1 MIKKTIFFLLFSSSL
16 LAQDTWTLERCI
28 EYAQKNNTTIK
39 QSQLQVTGAAL
50 GIKQA
55 KASQLPNVGFNTNL
69 GGNFGRSINP
79 STNQF
84 ETAAVGFNSGSINVN
99 QVIYDGGRINNSIK
113 QSKIDQEAAKA
124 DLEQTIQN
132 ISLSVAQSYLQI
144 LLGEEQ
150 LAASK
155 KRLEQSRQQ
164 LDQIK
169 KLAKAGSRPVNDTLE
184 FDAQVARNIQSL
196 VAAQNSV
203 DIGYLTLKQLL
214 ELDPEVP
221 FKIERPLINA
231 PSSSDIEN
239 LSLRAVY
246 NQAYSRQPQIK
257 AGDLRLHSAEL
268 GADIAKS
275 DRRPTIGLFANVSS
289 NYTTIGELYDVTKR
303 NATKD
308 LTILIPNPNPVFI
321 NGNRVTMETEIKT
334 YSESQL
340 VPNHYLRQMFR
351 NFGQAVGLNIQVPIY
366 DRGLTKIAVER
377 ARLAATSQ
385 QLQNQRT
392 QQQLKSDIQSALAN
406 AKAAKKQYEAAE
418 KSFNAAKNVYDNTE
432 KKYKVGSANN
442 FEVVAAKNN
451 MDTAERDL
459 ILSKYDYIFKLK
471 IIDFYQG
478 RKIVLN

>member
-1 MIKKTIFFLLFSSSL
+1 MIKKTLFLLFLSSNL
-16 LAQDTWTLERCI
+16 FAQDTWTLERCI
-28 EYAQKNNTTIK
+28 DYAQKNNSTIK

-84 ETAAVGFNSGSINVN
+84 ETAAVGFNSASINLN
-99 QVIYDGGRINNSIK
+99 QTIYDGGRINNSIK
-113 QSKIDQEAAKA
+113 QSKLDQEAAQA

-196 VAAQNSV
+196 VAAQNNV

-214 ELDPEVP
+214 ELDPELP
-221 FKIERPLINA
+221 FKIERPQINV
-231 PSSSDIEN
+231 PTITDIE
-239 LSLRAVY
+239 SQTLRAVY

-257 AGDLRLHSAEL
+257 AGELRLRSAEL

-289 NYTTIGELYDVTKR
+289 NYSTVLENYPALKR
-303 NATKD
+303 NAKKD
-308 LTILIPNPNPVFI
+308 LTVLIPNTNPTYI
-321 NGNRVTMETEIKT
+321 NGNRVTIETEFLT
-334 YSESQL
+334 YSPSQY
-340 VPNHYLRQMFR
+340 VENNYFRQIYR
-351 NFGQAVGLNIQVPIY
+351 NFGQALGMSIQVPIY

-377 ARLAATSQ
+377 ARLAAVSQ

-418 KSFNAAKNVYDNTE
+418 KSFNAAKNVFENSE
-432 KKYKVGSANN
+432 KKYKVGSSNN
-442 FEVVAAKNN
+442 FEVVAAKNS

-459 ILSKYDYIFKLK
+459 IVAKYDYIFKLK

-478 RKIVLN
+478 RKIILN

>member
-1 MIKKTIFFLLFSSSL
+1 MLKKIIFFLLLTSHL
-16 LAQDTWTLERCI
+16 VAQDTWSLERCI

-39 QSQLQVTGAAL
+39 QSQLQVTSAAL

-55 KASQLPNVGFNTNL
+55 KASQLPNIGFSTNL

-84 ETAAVGFNSGSINVN
+84 ENDAVGFNSASINLN
-99 QVIYDGGRINNSIK
+99 QAIYDGGRINNSIK
-113 QSKIDQEAAKA
+113 QSKIDEEAAQA
-124 DLEQTIQN
+124 DLAQTIQN
-132 ISLSVAQSYLQI
+132 ISLSVAQAYLQV
-144 LLGEEQ
+144 LLSEEQ

-155 KRLEQSRQQ
+155 KRFEQSKQQ
-164 LDQIK
+164 LEQIK

-214 ELDPEVP
+214 ELDPELP

-231 PSSSDIEN
+231 PSITDIET
-239 LSLRAVY
+239 LTLRAVY
-246 NQAYSRQPQIK
+246 NQAYSRQPQIQ
-257 AGDLRLHSAEL
+257 AGELRLRSAEL

-289 NYTTIGELYDVTKR
+289 NYSTVLENIPTTKR
-303 NATKD
+303 NAVRD
-308 LTILIPNPNPVFI
+308 LTILVPNANPTYI
-321 NGNRVTMETEIKT
+321 NGNRVTIETEFTT
-334 YSESQL
+334 YSPSQF
-340 VPNHYLRQMFR
+340 VHNNYFRQMYR
-351 NFGQAVGLNIQVPIY
+351 NFGQALGMSIQIPIY

-377 ARLAATSQ
+377 ARLATINQ

-392 QQQLKSDIQSALAN
+392 QNQLKSDIQSALAN
-406 AKAAKKQYEAAE
+406 AKAAKKQYEAAD
-418 KSFNAAKNVYDNTE
+418 KAYNAAKNVYENTD

-442 FEVVAAKNN
+442 FEVVAARTN

-459 ILSKYDYIFKLK
+459 IVAKYDYIFKLK

-478 RKIVLN
+478 RKIMLN